1 MIRFFFSLVSL
12 FFRNRADEF
21 TNVGMRAHF
30 FVITLQR
37 FQVIAARVVI
47 SFFFLSFRNK
57 LTVNFRRFRERRP
70 FFFFLFF
77 LSHLL
82 FLFSL
87 VVVYLRRR
95 VLFLFLRRKSLSI
108 YHRHDFFV
116 RLSKRVLRE
125 RMMIITLLLHLLF
138 RGCRQIFFLLLHF
151 LLFLRLFRLRFL
163 LSLFRRRMLVLL
175 SLFHQQLL
183 GIRDIVPASF
193 PFRSLLL
200 TRRGGVESNRRRRGP
215 APRASR
221 RRPSGRRRRRHH
233 RHALHP
239 LPLFPRATSAK
250 IRAKQRKYD
259 NQQHALSNAFV
270 LKETFPP
277 ASREIGG
284 GSEPGRRSPRGDV
297 RVRPKIPR
305 RRFRLP
311 RFPIVKICFR
321 FILVRPR
328 RGPGADFTLLLLLLL
343 LLFHRRRGR
352 RRGRL

>member
-1 MIRFFFSLVSL
+1 
-12 FFRNRADEF
+12 
-21 TNVGMRAHF
+21 
-30 FVITLQR
+30 
-37 FQVIAARVVI
+37 
-47 SFFFLSFRNK
+47 
-57 LTVNFRRFRERRP
+57 
-70 FFFFLFF
+70 
-77 LSHLL
+77 
-82 FLFSL
+82 
-87 VVVYLRRR
+87 
-95 VLFLFLRRKSLSI
+95 
-108 YHRHDFFV
+108 
-116 RLSKRVLRE
+116 
-125 RMMIITLLLHLLF
+125 
-138 RGCRQIFFLLLHF
+138 
-151 LLFLRLFRLRFL
+151 
-163 LSLFRRRMLVLL
+163 MLVLL

-221 RRPSGRRRRRHH
+221 RRPPPGRRRRRHH

-250 IRAKQRKYD
+250 IRAKQRKND
-259 NQQHALSNAFV
+259 NQQHALSNAFI

-284 GSEPGRRSPRGDV
+284 GSEPGRRSPRGGDV
-297 RVRPKIPR
+297 VLRVRPKIPR

-328 RGPGADFTLLLLLLL
+328 RGPGADFALL
-343 LLFHRRRGR
+343 LLFHCRRGC
-352 RRGRL
+352 RRGRLWWTSRTTTTTTQVNLRRRRALLRLHFLRWFFPGIVLVIRSISSLFRRRRSRRFSQVLLQQLLLLGWCA

>member
-87 VVVYLRRR
+87 VVVYFRRR

-125 RMMIITLLLHLLF
+125 RMIIITLLLHFLF
-138 RGCRQIFFLLLHF
+138 RGCRQIFLLLLLHF

-259 NQQHALSNAFV
+259 
-270 LKETFPP
+270 K
-277 ASREIGG
+277 
-284 GSEPGRRSPRGDV
+284 
-297 RVRPKIPR
+297 
-305 RRFRLP
+305 
-311 RFPIVKICFR
+311 
-321 FILVRPR
+321 
-328 RGPGADFTLLLLLLL
+328 
-343 LLFHRRRGR
+343 
-352 RRGRL
+352 